1 MAERADTEGIARA
14 ATVRLPGG
22 RSASI
27 RLALGLLA
35 VCGFLLG
42 LIQLAV
48 GLANPGLLWA
58 IQLFNAVFWV
68 WMAAGLLAWWRRPN
82 NATGALIVIGGIA
95 VFVGGLGNLGIEV
108 LSVFSAIFATTV
120 LGVAV
125 HLLHA
130 FPSGRLRGRLSITTV
145 VVVYVISIGLEAGQ
159 VLASSS
165 DLPELSTVLALVQ
178 RIVGLGVML
187 LTAVILT
194 SRLIR
199 ADRAHRKVLL
209 PLFLYGSLAILLI
222 PLAPTVLPPLG
233 VDSATVAIIQLALM
247 AGLPVAFLL
256 GVLLGGF
263 TRTGDLEALSAWLG
277 IGEATKPAVALALA
291 STLGD
296 SSLRIVYWAP
306 ERSSYV
312 DEFGVEVDPSEDE
325 AHRGWLEVKVGARLV
340 GAIVYDTRMIGD
352 PYPVRRAGEV
362 LAIAVDRERLT
373 AELLASN
380 EALLQS
386 RLRLVETADRE
397 RSRIAQDLHDGLQ
410 VQLVLLA
417 LEAQRI
423 ANAPEASA
431 TTSAASVHLR
441 GGIDEAAADLRRL
454 VHNVLPAALVEQGL
468 VAAIED
474 LVDRLVIPAT
484 LDADLADEPLHPATI
499 HTAYL
504 IVAEVLTNAV
514 KHSRAS
520 AVIVRLRRADERLC
534 IDIGDNGVGG
544 ASADRGSGL
553 RGLFDRAD
561 VLGGRVVI
569 DSPKGRGTQVR
580 VELPCV

>member
-1 MAERADTEGIARA
+1 MTP
-14 ATVRLPGG
+14 VRLPGG
-22 RSASI
+22 RAVSL

-35 VCGFLLG
+35 ACGILLG

-48 GLANPGLLWA
+48 GLGNPELLWA

-68 WMAAGLLAWWRRPN
+68 WMAAGILAWWRRPD
-82 NATGALIVIGGIA
+82 NATGALIVIGGLA
-95 VFVGGLGNLGIEV
+95 VFVGGLANLGIEV
-108 LSVFSAIFATTV
+108 LAVFSGIFATAI

-130 FPSGRLRGRLSITTV
+130 FPSGRLHGRLSITTV
-145 VVVYVISIGLEAGQ
+145 VVAYVVAIPLQAAR
-159 VLASSS
+159 VLVPS
-165 DLPELSTVLALVQ
+165 DQPELFSVLTLAQ
-178 RIVGLGVML
+178 RIIGLGVML
-187 LTAVILT
+187 LTAIILT

-199 ADRAHRKVLL
+199 ADRPHRKVLL
-209 PLFLYGSLAILLI
+209 PLFLYGSLAVLLI
-222 PLAPTVLPPLG
+222 PLAPNVLPPLG
-233 VDSATVAIIQLALM
+233 VDPATVFTIQLALS
-247 AGLPVAFLL
+247 AGLPIAFLL

-263 TRTGDLEALSAWLG
+263 TRTGELEALSAWLG

-291 STLGD
+291 RTLGD
-296 SSLRIVYWAP
+296 NSLRIVYWSP

-312 DEFGVEVDPSEDE
+312 DEFGIEVDPSQEE
-325 AHRGWLEVKVGARLV
+325 AHRGWLEVRVGSRLV

-380 EALLQS
+380 EELLQS

-417 LEAQRI
+417 LEAQKI
-423 ANAPEASA
+423 ANAPDASA
-431 TTSAASVHLR
+431 TTSAASAHLR

-454 VHNVLPAALVEQGL
+454 VHNVLPSALVEQGL

-474 LVDRLVIPAT
+474 LVDRLAIPAT
-484 LDADLADEPLHPATI
+484 LDTDLTDEPLAPSTI
-499 HTAYL
+499 HTAYF

-514 KHSRAS
+514 KYSRAS
-520 AVIVRLRRADERLC
+520 AVSVRLGRTDDRLR
-534 IDIGDNGVGG
+534 IDIRDNGVGG
-544 ASADRGSGL
+544 ASADHGSGL
-553 RGLFDRAD
+553 RGLLDRAD
-561 VLGGRVVI
+561 VLGGTVAI
-569 DSPKGRGTQVR
+569 DSPNGHGTQVR
-580 VELPCV
+580 VELPCA

>member
-1 MAERADTEGIARA
+1 VAERTDNGAVAL
-14 ATVRLPGG
+14 ATTVQLPGG
-22 RSASI
+22 REASL
-27 RLALGLLA
+27 RLALGVLA
-35 VCGFLLG
+35 ACGFLLG
-42 LIQLAV
+42 VIQLAV
-48 GLANPGLLWA
+48 GLGNPELLWA
-58 IQLFNAVFWV
+58 VRLFNTVFWV
-68 WMAAGLLAWWRRPN
+68 WMAAGILAWWRRPN
-82 NATGALIVIGGIA
+82 NATGALIVIGGLA

-108 LSVFSAIFATTV
+108 LAVFSAIFATAV
-120 LGVAV
+120 LAVAV

-130 FPSGRLRGRLSITTV
+130 FPSGRLHGRLSVTTV
-145 VVVYVISIGLEAGQ
+145 VVAYVVAIGLQAAQ
-159 VLASSS
+159 VFVPS
-165 DLPELSTVLALVQ
+165 DRPELLTVLSLLQ

-199 ADRAHRKVLL
+199 ADRTHRTVLL
-209 PLFLYGSLAILLI
+209 PLFIYGSLAVLLI
-222 PLAPTVLPPLG
+222 PLAPNVLPPLG
-233 VDSATVAIIQLALM
+233 VDSAAVATIQLAIT
-247 AGLPVAFLL
+247 AGLPIAFLL

-291 STLGD
+291 RTLGD
-296 SSLRIVYWAP
+296 SSLRVVYWAP

-312 DEFGVEVDPSEDE
+312 NEFGVDVDPSQYE
-325 AHRGWLEVKVGARLV
+325 AHRGWLEVRVGSRLV
-340 GAIVYDTRMIGD
+340 GAIVYDKRMIGD

-373 AELLASN
+373 AELLASK
-380 EALLQS
+380 EKLLQS

-417 LEAQRI
+417 LEAQKI

-431 TTSAASVHLR
+431 TTSSAAARLR

-474 LVDRLVIPAT
+474 LVDRLAIPAT
-484 LDADLADEPLHPATI
+484 LDADLTDEPLAPATI
-499 HTAYL
+499 HTAYF

-520 AVIVRLRRADERLC
+520 TVTVRLHRPDARLR
-534 IDIGDNGVGG
+534 IDIDDNGVGG
-544 ASADRGSGL
+544 ASASRGSGL
-553 RGLFDRAD
+553 RGLFDRVD
-561 VLGGRVVI
+561 VLGGTVTI
-569 DSPKGRGTQVR
+569 DSPRGHGTQVR
-580 VELPCV
+580 AELPCGS